1 MKRILF
7 VCVENAGR
15 SQMAEAFANYYGKE
29 KLIISS
35 AGNKP
40 ADKVNP
46 VVAEAMKEKGID
58 ISMNKPKLLTFQMA
72 QDADLIVTMGCN
84 DQGICPGPFFKPTV
98 DWKLEDPKGKTII
111 FFLGDWLSVA
121 NNYFA
126 LELAQLLIHRNHH
139 FIPKFLQLGIQR
151 RACFWN
157 GLAFIRIFVYCSLR
171 LSTVFSFLAAEIFK
185 GRAPFLF
192 VLVLHHFSPV

>member
-29 KLIISS
+29 KLIVAS

-40 ADKVNP
+40 SDRVNP
-46 VVAEAMKEKGID
+46 LVAEAMKEKGID
-58 ISMNKPKLLTFQMA
+58 ISANKPKLLNFQMA

-98 DWKLEDPKGKTII
+98 DWKIEDPKGKPIEKVREI
-111 FFLGDWLSVA
+111 RDEIEQRV
-121 NNYFA
+121 
-126 LELAQLLIHRNHH
+126 QKLL
-139 FIPKFLQLGIQR
+139 K
-151 RACFWN
+151 
-157 GLAFIRIFVYCSLR
+157 
-171 LSTVFSFLAAEIFK
+171 EK
-185 GRAPFLF
+185 
-192 VLVLHHFSPV
+192 